1 VHDYSDCYA
10 TLGVTPDTDWKTL
23 RASYKRLMGR
33 WHPDRFSADAARKE
47 AAEERCK
54 RITIAYQELE
64 KYRRAHGVLPLTE
77 AASSIPNTRSQNRN
91 PDTGTDRASSDRVA
105 TAAQQTFDK
114 VPARR
119 KPEHGRLIAIGFV
132 ALIAALYLAYR
143 HDNLSRDENEAAD
156 RDAAPA
162 AQSPSDTGGIAIG
175 MTLGEVYAVQGVP
188 TLAQGDTWHYGKS
201 QVRFAQGKVISWKED
216 PDNPLRI
223 ARDQSMPSRERHFNV
238 GSTMEEVR
246 AIQGAPVSETDTV
259 WDYAP
264 SLVYFEHNRVVRW
277 VESPA
282 QPLRVPR

>member
-1 VHDYSDCYA
+1 
-10 TLGVTPDTDWKTL
+10 
-23 RASYKRLMGR
+23 MGR
-33 WHPDRFSADAARKE
+33 WHPDRFSADTARKD

-54 RITIAYQELE
+54 RITLAYQELE
-64 KYRRAHGVLPLTE
+64 KYRRAHGVLPLAE
-77 AASSIPNTRSQNRN
+77 AAASIPNTRSQNRN
-91 PDTGTDRASSDRVA
+91 PGTETDRANSADRVA
-105 TAAQQTFDK
+105 TATQQTVDK
-114 VPARR
+114 VAARR
-119 KPEHGRLIAIGFV
+119 KPEHGRLIAIGFT

-143 HDNLSRDENEAAD
+143 HDNLSSRDENEAAD
-156 RDAAPA
+156 RGATPA
-162 AQSPSDTGGIAIG
+162 AQSPSDMGGIAIG
-175 MTLGEVYAVQGVP
+175 MTLGEVYAIQGVP

-223 ARDQSMPSRERHFNV
+223 ALDQSLRSRERHFNV

-246 AIQGAPVSETDTV
+246 AIQGAPVTETDTV